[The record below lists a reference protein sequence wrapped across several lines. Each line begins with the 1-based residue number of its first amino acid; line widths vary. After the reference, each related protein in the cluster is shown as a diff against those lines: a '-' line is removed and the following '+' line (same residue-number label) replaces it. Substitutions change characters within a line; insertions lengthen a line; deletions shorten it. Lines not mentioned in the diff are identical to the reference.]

1 MNNNE
6 IIQDF
11 DAEVDTS
18 LKISL
23 QENGLIP
30 QGIIIS
36 LNGYVDIYNASFF
49 QNQIKKVI
57 AAGYINIVFN
67 CTGLNYVSSTG
78 IGAFSLFLKLVKAQA
93 GDIVLFGLN
102 HKVEEIMTLL
112 GFTQIFKIVN
122 TEDEAVLYFKQ
133 EEAPAESVF
142 PKVFACP
149 VCSKRLKAGS
159 AGRFRCSECKAIL
172 AVDIQG
178 NILLG

>member
-1 MNNNE
+1 M
-6 IIQDF
+6 
-11 DAEVDTS
+11 
-18 LKISL
+18 
-23 QENGLIP
+23 
-30 QGIIIS
+30 
-36 LNGYVDIYNASFF
+36 
-49 QNQIKKVI
+49 
-57 AAGYINIVFN
+57 
-67 CTGLNYVSSTG
+67 
-78 IGAFSLFLKLVKAQA
+78 KLVKAQA

-149 VCSKRLKAGS
+149 VCSKRLKAGN

-172 AVDIQG
+172 AVDVQG

>member
-78 IGAFSLFLKLVKAQA
+78 IGAFSLFLK
-93 GDIVLFGLN
+93 
-102 HKVEEIMTLL
+102 
-112 GFTQIFKIVN
+112 
-122 TEDEAVLYFKQ
+122 
-133 EEAPAESVF
+133 
-142 PKVFACP
+142 
-149 VCSKRLKAGS
+149 
-159 AGRFRCSECKAIL
+159 
-172 AVDIQG
+172 
-178 NILLG
+178 